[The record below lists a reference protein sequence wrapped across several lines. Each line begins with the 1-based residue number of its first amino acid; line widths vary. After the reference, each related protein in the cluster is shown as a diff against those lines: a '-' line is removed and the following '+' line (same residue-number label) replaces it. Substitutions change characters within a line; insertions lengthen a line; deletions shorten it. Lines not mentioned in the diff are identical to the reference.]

1 MPLWPGTN
9 CKAIGLAA
17 LALLLCCIPAR
28 AEIPSAVAG
37 EQREPVELTFASKKS
52 YQDPFNEVDLDVI
65 FVNQSKHEWR
75 VPAYWA
81 GGSEWK
87 VRFSPPEPGEY
98 TFRTESTD
106 KANAG
111 LNGQQGRIS
120 VTPYRG
126 SNSLLLHGPLQ
137 VSANKRYFQ
146 YADGTP
152 FFWLA
157 DTWWEGLCRRISNAD
172 FDTLAD
178 NRQGKG
184 FTVVQ
189 IVAGLYSDQ
198 PPFDERAKNQGGWVW
213 EPGYARMN
221 PAYFDAADPRI
232 QSLVQ
237 HQLTP
242 AIVGSWGYYL
252 PLMGMDKMKKHWRYL
267 VARYGAYPVGWILA
281 GEVSMPFYLSS
292 HPKEDSEL
300 QVKGF
305 TELSA
310 YVRSIDPY
318 HHLITIHPQHSGR
331 QELLDD
337 AAVDFDMLQTGH
349 ESWSKAAN
357 TVAWMSAHYSKTP
370 VMPTLVGESFYEGT
384 QQTNWQD
391 MERFAFWACMMNGAA
406 GHTYGAGGIWQM
418 NTRAIPHGP
427 SPFGVTYENTPWDE
441 AMNMPGSLQMGIGKS
456 ILMKYPWWRL
466 APHPE
471 WVDPRGT
478 AFQQPHS
485 EWFDVNKRWDDEKGD
500 YLQPYASG
508 IPNEIRF
515 IYIPPR
521 TYDAWGPLVTNLEE
535 NVTYHASYYDPMN
548 GEQYKLGKVAR
559 PHLAL
564 LFQDSFQSAKQANW
578 SDKGNPTSVE
588 QSRLVG
594 HGSTW
599 AILKDV
605 NESDVMVSADAK
617 SDAEVGI
624 ALRFHDSGNS
634 IVAVYSPALKG
645 IWIHQRQNGEYGA
658 RLGFM
663 DVPEISAEY
672 RLVAEAH
679 GTAASLT
686 ITDGKHIY
694 RTTPVVLAD
703 TQPGAAGLWSEPLAC
718 EDFNGRGG
726 CRTATPA
733 AAVRSE
739 SSFAKFEADKVQGL
753 APDANANLVV
763 LNSWRAPDVPITHDW
778 VLVLER

>member
-1 MPLWPGTN
+1 LPLWFGLNRRP
-9 CKAIGLAA
+9 ARLAA
-17 LALLLCCIPAR
+17 LALLFSSVAAM
-28 AEIPSAVAG
+28 AEMPSTITG
-37 EQREPVELTFASKKS
+37 EQSELVELTFTSSKG

-65 FVNQSKHEWR
+65 FVNERKQEWR

-81 GGSEWK
+81 GGDIWK
-87 VRFSPPEPGEY
+87 VRFCAPQPGEY
-98 TFRTESTD
+98 AFHSESSD
-106 KANAG
+106 KTNAD
-111 LNGQQGRIS
+111 LNGKQGSLRIS
-120 VTPYRG
+120 PYRG
-126 SNSLLLHGPLQ
+126 SNSLLLHGGLQ
-137 VSANKRYFQ
+137 VGANKRYFQ
-146 YADGTP
+146 HQDGTP

-178 NRQGKG
+178 NRQAKG
-184 FTVVQ
+184 FSVVQ

-213 EPGYARMN
+213 EPGYTHIN

-252 PLMGMDKMKKHWRYL
+252 PLMGMDNMKKHWRYL
-267 VARYGAYPVGWILA
+267 VARYGAYPVVWILA
-281 GEVSMPFYLSS
+281 GEASMPFYLSS

-331 QELLDD
+331 QELLNEG
-337 AAVDFDMLQTGH
+337 AVDFDMLQTGH

-391 MERFAFWACMMNGAA
+391 MERFAFWACMINGAA

-441 AMNMPGSLQMGIGKS
+441 AMNLPGSQQMGVGKS
-456 ILMKYPWWRL
+456 ILMKYPWWRF

-485 EWFDVNKRWDDEKGD
+485 EWFDVNARWDKEKGD

-521 TYDAWGPLVTNLEE
+521 TYDAWGPLVTHLEE
-535 NVTYHASYYDPMN
+535 NETYQASYYDPMN
-548 GEQYKLGKVAR
+548 GQRYKLGKVIR
-559 PHLAL
+559 PQLPL
-564 LFQDSFQSAKQANW
+564 LFQDSFQSGKQASW
-578 SDKGNPTSVE
+578 SDKANPTAIDR
-588 QSRLVG
+588 SRLTG

-599 AILKDV
+599 TILKDV
-605 NESDVMVSADAK
+605 NESDLLVSVEAK
-617 SDAEVGI
+617 SDAEIGV
-624 ALRFHDSGNS
+624 ALRFHDKGNS
-634 IVAVYSPALKG
+634 LVAVYSPALKG
-645 IWIHQRQNGEYGA
+645 IWIHERQNGEYGA

-663 DVPEISAEY
+663 EVPEIGAGY

-679 GTAASLT
+679 GNAASLT
-686 ITDGKHIY
+686 IADGKHIY
-694 RTTPVVLAD
+694 RTTPVVVAD
-703 TQPGAAGLWSEPLAC
+703 TRPGPVGLWSERLAC

-726 CRTATPA
+726 CRTAPPSA
-733 AAVRSE
+733 QGQNG
-739 SSFAKFEADKVQGL
+739 SSFANFQVSELQGVG
-753 APDANANLVV
+753 PDANVNLVI